1 MEVRQAAAL
10 HPDSQGQARRSAG
23 RRGNAGRRAR
33 PAARF
38 RRRVLLQGIRRAAP
52 PAPGA
57 GTAQGLR
64 AAGRRDRQVGRRI
77 RIPAARDPLGLPGQH
92 SRTRNRGGCGE
103 ADGDLDLQRRARSF
117 RCAQAPLPASSHR
130 LPRTEARGAH
140 RRKPRAWNRE
150 IPAHADRRLHQPG
163 PHSRSEEAAVGQR
176 NHRLGAR
183 AGAAAVF
190 GAGSSDR
197 QGHAQRA
204 LEIRGRH
211 RDHAAPGDDLRR
223 QSRTARRVRL
233 GALMREELHRFF
245 RAARGAGVR
254 VSPAESID
262 AMKAVADVGF
272 GDRDILRDTL
282 LLTLAKN
289 QDEKRALGET
299 FDLFFSQPE
308 VKDEAAPEDAA
319 QGALPDSTSSETP
332 PGGDAGA
339 PAPQMGELAQMLMS
353 RDRNA
358 IAAAMANAASAASL
372 SDIRYFTQRGI
383 FSTRIL
389 EALGIERLRDDM
401 DALTATNP
409 AEAERLA
416 AALEALR
423 ENVRDVVSQAL
434 LLYGR
439 EESENL
445 RNEILRN
452 APLARLERRQVEQMK
467 ALIRAIARRLRER
480 YSKPRKRQ
488 RRGHLDVRRTLR
500 RNAAWGG
507 IPFLTSW
514 KRRHRDRPKI
524 VALCDVAGSVAQ
536 VSDFFLLLIHSLH
549 EVVDDV
555 RSFAFSGHLIEVSD
569 ILDTKSPEE
578 AMKEIMSK
586 VGFGSSDY
594 GGSLVDFEK
603 GWIRSV
609 TPKTTVVVLGDARTN
624 NLDPRADIL
633 RTISERSKRLVW
645 LNPEGRM
652 AWGWGD
658 SEMPRYAAF
667 CSVVRQC
674 ATAKQLERAVSD
686 IVAAYQ

>member
-1 MEVRQAAAL
+1 
-10 HPDSQGQARRSAG
+10 
-23 RRGNAGRRAR
+23 
-33 PAARF
+33 
-38 RRRVLLQGIRRAAP
+38 
-52 PAPGA
+52 
-57 GTAQGLR
+57 
-64 AAGRRDRQVGRRI
+64 
-77 RIPAARDPLGLPGQH
+77 
-92 SRTRNRGGCGE
+92 
-103 ADGDLDLQRRARSF
+103 
-117 RCAQAPLPASSHR
+117 
-130 LPRTEARGAH
+130 
-140 RRKPRAWNRE
+140 
-150 IPAHADRRLHQPG
+150 
-163 PHSRSEEAAVGQR
+163 
-176 NHRLGAR
+176 
-183 AGAAAVF
+183 
-190 GAGSSDR
+190 
-197 QGHAQRA
+197 
-204 LEIRGRH
+204 
-211 RDHAAPGDDLRR
+211 
-223 QSRTARRVRL
+223 
-233 GALMREELHRFF
+233 MREELHRFF

-262 AMKAVADVGF
+262 SMKAVADVGF
-272 GDRDILRDTL
+272 GDRGILRDTL
-282 LLTLAKN
+282 LLTLAKS
-289 QDEKRALGET
+289 QDEKQALGEC
-299 FDLFFSQPE
+299 FDLFFRQPE
-308 VKDEAAPEDAA
+308 VKEEETAPEDAA
-319 QGALPDSTSSETP
+319 ESTQRDAAAGETP
-332 PGGDAGA
+332 SGDAGA
-339 PAPQMGELAQMLMS
+339 PSPELGELAQMLLS

-358 IAAAMANAASAASL
+358 IAAAMANAANAASL

-389 EALGIERLRDDM
+389 ESLGIERLRDDL
-401 DALTATNP
+401 DALTATSP

-416 AALEALR
+416 AALGALR
-423 ENVRDVVSQAL
+423 ENVREVVNQAL

-445 RNEILRN
+445 RHEILRN

-488 RRGHLDVRRTLR
+488 RRGHLDIRRTLR

-507 IPFLTSW
+507 VPFLTSW

-524 VALCDVAGSVAQ
+524 VAICDVSGSVAQ
-536 VSDFFLLLIHSLH
+536 VSDFFLLLIYSLH

-555 RSFAFSGHLIEVSD
+555 RSFAFSGHLIEVSNV
-569 ILDTKSPEE
+569 LDTKSPEA
-578 AMKEIMSK
+578 AMSEIMSK

-594 GGSLVDFEK
+594 GGSLLDFEK
-603 GWIRSV
+603 GWIRTV
-609 TPKTTVVVLGDARTN
+609 TPKTTVIVLGDARTN

-633 RTISERSKRLVW
+633 RRISERSKRLVW

>member
-1 MEVRQAAAL
+1 
-10 HPDSQGQARRSAG
+10 
-23 RRGNAGRRAR
+23 
-33 PAARF
+33 
-38 RRRVLLQGIRRAAP
+38 
-52 PAPGA
+52 
-57 GTAQGLR
+57 
-64 AAGRRDRQVGRRI
+64 
-77 RIPAARDPLGLPGQH
+77 
-92 SRTRNRGGCGE
+92 
-103 ADGDLDLQRRARSF
+103 
-117 RCAQAPLPASSHR
+117 
-130 LPRTEARGAH
+130 
-140 RRKPRAWNRE
+140 
-150 IPAHADRRLHQPG
+150 
-163 PHSRSEEAAVGQR
+163 
-176 NHRLGAR
+176 
-183 AGAAAVF
+183 
-190 GAGSSDR
+190 
-197 QGHAQRA
+197 
-204 LEIRGRH
+204 
-211 RDHAAPGDDLRR
+211 
-223 QSRTARRVRL
+223 
-233 GALMREELHRFF
+233 MREELHRFF

-272 GDRDILRDTL
+272 ADRGILRDTL
-282 LLTLAKN
+282 LLTLAKSE
-289 QDEKRALGET
+289 DEKQALGQC
-299 FDLFFSQPE
+299 FDVFFSRPE
-308 VKDEAAPEDAA
+308 LKEETAPEDAVEGTQA
-319 QGALPDSTSSETP
+319 HSAASHAE
-332 PGGDAGA
+332 PGGPGA
-339 PAPQMGELAQMLMS
+339 PSPELGELAQMLLS

-358 IAAAMANAASAASL
+358 IAAALANAANTASL

-389 EALGIERLRDDM
+389 DQLGIARLRDDL
-401 DALTATNP
+401 DALTATSP
-409 AEAERLA
+409 ADAERLA
-416 AALEALR
+416 AATEALR
-423 ENVRDVVSQAL
+423 ENVRDVVNQAL

-445 RNEILRN
+445 RHEILRN

-488 RRGHLDVRRTLR
+488 RRGHLDIRRTLR

-507 IPFLTSW
+507 VPFLTSW

-524 VALCDVAGSVAQ
+524 VALCDVSGSVAQ

-569 ILDTKSPEE
+569 ILDAKSPEE
-578 AMKEIMSK
+578 AMREIMSK

-594 GGSLVDFEK
+594 GGSLSDFEK
-603 GWIRSV
+603 GFLRSV
-609 TPKTTVVVLGDARTN
+609 TPKTTVIVLGDARTN

-633 RTISERSKRLVW
+633 RRISERAKRLVW

-658 SEMPRYAAF
+658 SEMPRYATF

>member
-1 MEVRQAAAL
+1 
-10 HPDSQGQARRSAG
+10 
-23 RRGNAGRRAR
+23 
-33 PAARF
+33 
-38 RRRVLLQGIRRAAP
+38 
-52 PAPGA
+52 
-57 GTAQGLR
+57 
-64 AAGRRDRQVGRRI
+64 
-77 RIPAARDPLGLPGQH
+77 
-92 SRTRNRGGCGE
+92 
-103 ADGDLDLQRRARSF
+103 
-117 RCAQAPLPASSHR
+117 
-130 LPRTEARGAH
+130 
-140 RRKPRAWNRE
+140 
-150 IPAHADRRLHQPG
+150 
-163 PHSRSEEAAVGQR
+163 
-176 NHRLGAR
+176 
-183 AGAAAVF
+183 
-190 GAGSSDR
+190 
-197 QGHAQRA
+197 
-204 LEIRGRH
+204 
-211 RDHAAPGDDLRR
+211 
-223 QSRTARRVRL
+223 
-233 GALMREELHRFF
+233 MREELHRFF

-262 AMKAVADVGF
+262 AMNAVADVGF
-272 GDRDILRDTL
+272 ADRAILRDTL

-308 VKDEAAPEDAA
+308 VKDEAAPEDADENA
-319 QGALPDSTSSETP
+319 ANGPAPEASASETGEADAAAP
-332 PGGDAGA
+332 EMGD
-339 PAPQMGELAQMLMS
+339 LAQMLMS
-353 RDRNA
+353 QDRNA
-358 IAAAMANAASAASL
+358 VAAALANAANAASL

-389 EALGIERLRDDM
+389 HQLGIERLRDDL
-401 DALTATNP
+401 DALTSTNP
-409 AEAERLA
+409 AQAERLA
-416 AALEALR
+416 AALKALR
-423 ENVRDVVSQAL
+423 ENVSEIVSQAL
-434 LLYGR
+434 VLYGR

-488 RRGHLDVRRTLR
+488 RRGHLDIRRTLR

-507 IPFLTSW
+507 VPFLTSW
-514 KRRHRDRPKI
+514 KRRHRDRPQI
-524 VALCDVAGSVAQ
+524 VALCDVSGSVAQ

-569 ILDTKSPEE
+569 ILESKSPEQ
-578 AMKEIMSK
+578 AMSEIMSK

-594 GGSLVDFEK
+594 GGSLSDFEK
-603 GWIRSV
+603 GWIKSV
-609 TPKTTVVVLGDARTN
+609 TPKTTVIVLGDARTN

-633 RTISERSKRLVW
+633 RRISERSKRLVW

-658 SEMPRYAAF
+658 SEMPRYASF
-667 CSVVRQC
+667 CTVVRQC

>member
-1 MEVRQAAAL
+1 
-10 HPDSQGQARRSAG
+10 
-23 RRGNAGRRAR
+23 
-33 PAARF
+33 
-38 RRRVLLQGIRRAAP
+38 
-52 PAPGA
+52 
-57 GTAQGLR
+57 
-64 AAGRRDRQVGRRI
+64 
-77 RIPAARDPLGLPGQH
+77 
-92 SRTRNRGGCGE
+92 
-103 ADGDLDLQRRARSF
+103 
-117 RCAQAPLPASSHR
+117 
-130 LPRTEARGAH
+130 
-140 RRKPRAWNRE
+140 
-150 IPAHADRRLHQPG
+150 
-163 PHSRSEEAAVGQR
+163 
-176 NHRLGAR
+176 
-183 AGAAAVF
+183 
-190 GAGSSDR
+190 
-197 QGHAQRA
+197 
-204 LEIRGRH
+204 
-211 RDHAAPGDDLRR
+211 
-223 QSRTARRVRL
+223 
-233 GALMREELHRFF
+233 MREELHRFF

-272 GDRDILRDTL
+272 ADRDILRDTL

-308 VKDEAAPEDAA
+308 VKDETAPEDAA
-319 QGALPDSTSSETP
+319 NDAANSATPDATAGET
-332 PGGDAGA
+332 GESGA
-339 PAPQMGELAQMLMS
+339 PAPELGELAQMLMS
-353 RDRNA
+353 QDRSA
-358 IAAAMANAASAASL
+358 VAAALANAASAASL

-389 EALGIERLRDDM
+389 NQLGIERLRDDL
-401 DALTATNP
+401 DALTSTNP

-416 AALEALR
+416 AALTALR
-423 ENVRDVVSQAL
+423 ENVGEIVSQAL
-434 LLYGR
+434 VLYGR

-488 RRGHLDVRRTLR
+488 RRGHLDIRRTLR

-507 IPFLTSW
+507 VPFLTSW
-514 KRRHRDRPKI
+514 KRRHRDRPQI
-524 VALCDVAGSVAQ
+524 VALCDVSGSVAQ

-578 AMKEIMSK
+578 AMSEIMSK

-594 GGSLVDFEK
+594 GGSLSDFEK
-603 GWIRSV
+603 GWIKTV
-609 TPKTTVVVLGDARTN
+609 TPNTTVIVLGDARTN

-633 RTISERSKRLVW
+633 RRISERSKRLVW